1 MPIQNISNPAQ
12 VSQSA
17 SGNARNAA
25 VAAPLKPGAGGMP
38 PELPQAAAKQ
48 VVEQQQLSSVQIK
61 HVVDNINKALKQS
74 ARNLEFTVD
83 TDTEKPVVKVV
94 DTETGD
100 VIRQIPSEEML
111 SITRAIDEAQVNLLL
126 KQTA

>member
-1 MPIQNISNPAQ
+1 MPIQNISSPAQ
-12 VSQSA
+12 VSQA
-17 SGNARNAA
+17 TTGNARNAA
-25 VAAPLKPGAGGMP
+25 VAAPSKPAVGDLP

-48 VVEQQQLSSVQIK
+48 VSEQQQLSPVQIK

-83 TDTEKPVVKVV
+83 TDTEKSVVKVV

>member
-1 MPIQNISNPAQ
+1 MPIQNISNPVQ

-17 SGNARNAA
+17 SGGARNAVV
-25 VAAPLKPGAGGMP
+25 VAPSKHAAGDMP

-48 VVEQQQLSSVQIK
+48 ATEQQQLSSVQIK
-61 HVVDNINKALKQS
+61 NVVDNINKALKQS

>member
-12 VSQSA
+12 A
-17 SGNARNAA
+17 SPPTTGGARDAV
-25 VAAPLKPGAGGMP
+25 VAAPSKPVTGDML
-38 PELPQAAAKQ
+38 PEVPQAAAKQ
-48 VVEQQQLSSVQIK
+48 VVAQQQFSAAQMK

-94 DTETGD
+94 DSETGD
-100 VIRQIPSEEML
+100 VIRQIPSEELL
-111 SITRAIDEAQVNLLL
+111 SISRAIEEAQANLLL
-126 KQTA
+126 KQMA

>member
-1 MPIQNISNPAQ
+1 
-12 VSQSA
+12 
-17 SGNARNAA
+17 
-25 VAAPLKPGAGGMP
+25 MP

>member
-12 VSQSA
+12 ISQPA
-17 SGNARNAA
+17 PGGARNAA
-25 VAAPLKPGAGGMP
+25 VATP
-38 PELPQAAAKQ
+38 PKSAAADTPPSLPQAATKQ
-48 VVEQQQLSSVQIK
+48 VVEQQQLSAVQMK

-74 ARNLEFTVD
+74 ARNLEFIVD

-94 DTETGD
+94 DSETGD

-111 SITRAIDEAQVNLLL
+111 SITRAIDQAQENLLL

>member
-1 MPIQNISNPAQ
+1 MPIQNISSPAQ
-12 VSQSA
+12 VSQA
-17 SGNARNAA
+17 TSGNARNAV
-25 VAAPLKPGAGGMP
+25 VAAPSKSAAGDLL
-38 PELPQAAAKQ
+38 PELPQVATKQ
-48 VVEQQQLSSVQIK
+48 VAEQQQLSSVQIK

-94 DTETGD
+94 DSETGD